1 MPFQVTGLLSTIT
14 PLDILDILIVAFILY
29 KMYMGV
35 KDTRALALL
44 KGIIVLLVITLL
56 SKVLELYVIYW
67 LLQKLMTMM
76 LVALPVVFQ
85 PELRRALE
93 HLGRGRLFK
102 KKTFL
107 DTEETETFLTHIVNT
122 AGALSQ
128 NKIGA
133 LMVLERETGL
143 GDYADTGVK
152 IDGIVSSEFL
162 INVFIP
168 NTPLHD
174 GATIIR
180 GNRVVAAGCLLPLT
194 DDRTLNKE
202 LGTRHRAAIGMTEQ
216 TDSVVIVVSEETGII
231 SLAREGRLTRYLD
244 KETLKETLRPLLKD
258 NSTSLSDLLNWRQCK
273 WGNLP
278 ITKIILPN

>member
-1 MPFQVTGLLSTIT
+1 MPLQITGLISTIT
-14 PLDILDILIVAFILY
+14 FLDIVDILIVAFILY
-29 KMYMGV
+29 KLYMGV
-35 KDTRALALL
+35 KDTRALALF
-44 KGIIVLLVITLL
+44 KGIIILLVITLL
-56 SKVLELYVIYW
+56 SKVLQLYVIYW

-102 KKTFL
+102 KNSFL
-107 DTEETETFLTHIVNT
+107 NTEETEVLLNHLANT
-122 AGALSQ
+122 VSALSQ

-133 LMVLERETGL
+133 LMVIERDTGL
-143 GDYADTGVK
+143 GDYADTGIK

-174 GATIIR
+174 GAAIIR

-216 TDSVVIVVSEETGII
+216 TDSIVVVVSEETGII

-244 KETLKETLRPLLKD
+244 KETLKDTLRPLLKSS
-258 NSTSLSDLLNWRQCK
+258 NTSLSDLLNWRQLK
-273 WGNLP
+273 
-278 ITKIILPN
+278 

>member
-1 MPFQVTGLLSTIT
+1 MPLQITGLISTIT
-14 PLDILDILIVAFILY
+14 FLDIVDILIVAFILY
-29 KMYMGV
+29 KLYMGV
-35 KDTRALALL
+35 KDTRALALF
-44 KGIIVLLVITLL
+44 KGIIILLVITLL
-56 SKVLELYVIYW
+56 SKVLQLYVIYW

-102 KKTFL
+102 KNSFL
-107 DTEETETFLTHIVNT
+107 NTEETEVLLAHLANT

-133 LMVLERETGL
+133 LMVIERDTGL
-143 GDYADTGVK
+143 GDYADTGIK
-152 IDGIVSSEFL
+152 IDGVVSSEFL

-244 KETLKETLRPLLKD
+244 KETLKDTLRPLLKD
-258 NSTSLSDLLNWRQCK
+258 NNTSLSDLLNWRQLK
-273 WGNLP
+273 
-278 ITKIILPN
+278 

>member
-1 MPFQVTGLLSTIT
+1 MPLQITGLISTIT
-14 PLDILDILIVAFILY
+14 FLDIVDILIVAFILY
-29 KMYMGV
+29 KLYMGV
-35 KDTRALALL
+35 KDTRALALF
-44 KGIIVLLVITLL
+44 KGIIILLMITLL
-56 SKVLELYVIYW
+56 SKVLQLYVIYW

-102 KKTFL
+102 KNSFL
-107 DTEETETFLTHIVNT
+107 NTEETEVLLTHLANT
-122 AGALSQ
+122 ASALSQ

-133 LMVLERETGL
+133 LMVIERDTGL
-143 GDYADTGVK
+143 GDYADTGIK
-152 IDGIVSSEFL
+152 IDGLVSSEFL

-216 TDSVVIVVSEETGII
+216 TDSVVVVVSEETGII

-244 KETLKETLRPLLKD
+244 KETLKDTLRPLLKD
-258 NSTSLSDLLNWRQCK
+258 NNTSLSDLLNWRQLK
-273 WGNLP
+273 
-278 ITKIILPN
+278 

>member
-1 MPFQVTGLLSTIT
+1 MPLQITGLISTIT
-14 PLDILDILIVAFILY
+14 FLDIVDILIVAFILY
-29 KMYMGV
+29 KLYMGV
-35 KDTRALALL
+35 KDTRALALF
-44 KGIIVLLVITLL
+44 KGIIILLVITLL
-56 SKVLELYVIYW
+56 SKVLQLYVIYW

-76 LVALPVVFQ
+76 LIALPVVFQ

-102 KKTFL
+102 KNSFL
-107 DTEETETFLTHIVNT
+107 NTEETEVLLAHLANT

-133 LMVLERETGL
+133 LMVIERDTGL
-143 GDYADTGVK
+143 GDYADTGIK
-152 IDGIVSSEFL
+152 IDGLVSSEFL

-244 KETLKETLRPLLKD
+244 KETLKDTLRPLLKD
-258 NSTSLSDLLNWRQCK
+258 NNTSLSDLLNWRQLK
-273 WGNLP
+273 
-278 ITKIILPN
+278 

>member
-1 MPFQVTGLLSTIT
+1 MPLQITGLISTIT
-14 PLDILDILIVAFILY
+14 FLDIVDILIVAFILY
-29 KMYMGV
+29 KLYMGV
-35 KDTRALALL
+35 KDTRALALF
-44 KGIIVLLVITLL
+44 KGIIILLVITLI
-56 SKVLELYVIYW
+56 SKVLQLYVIYW

-76 LVALPVVFQ
+76 LIALPVVFQ

-102 KKTFL
+102 KNSFL
-107 DTEETETFLTHIVNT
+107 NTEETEVLLAHLANT

-133 LMVLERETGL
+133 LMVIERDTGL
-143 GDYADTGVK
+143 GDYADTGIK
-152 IDGIVSSEFL
+152 IDGLVSSEFL

-244 KETLKETLRPLLKD
+244 KETLKDTLRPLLKD
-258 NSTSLSDLLNWRQCK
+258 NNTSLSDLLNWRQLK
-273 WGNLP
+273 
-278 ITKIILPN
+278 